1 MSRANEERKSN
12 GGRREIESMFFY
24 TLILP
29 VKFAKAGS
37 DINSNQSPMTRGPYS
52 SHPLLQREHKKWR
65 TKSTQVYGPNLS
77 LFEIPLR
84 TRYIPLLFYCW

>member
-12 GGRREIESMFFY
+12 GGKREIESMFFY

-65 TKSTQVYGPNLS
+65 TKSTDLWPQSFLV
-77 LFEIPLR
+77 
-84 TRYIPLLFYCW
+84 